1 MIFCACCTLV
11 AVHFICYN
19 VTKKRKH
26 GGDARVTLSD
36 AKRRANKKWNSEN
49 LTSFC
54 VKLNKEKTE
63 KFRRAAAANN
73 TTPSAVIREAIENY
87 IRDNETE

>member
-1 MIFCACCTLV
+1 M
-11 AVHFICYN
+11 
-19 VTKKRKH
+19 
-26 GGDARVTLSD
+26 TLSD
-36 AKRRANKKWNSEN
+36 ARKRANKKWNNEN

-73 TTPSAVIREAIENY
+73 TTPSAVIREAIEQY
-87 IRDNETE
+87 IKENTE